1 LLVALLALVVASGVA
16 LADNIS
22 GSGGNDDIFG
32 KDGRDSLFGGNDG
45 DALQGGLGEDDL
57 FGQRGSDFVNAIDGQ
72 ASDSVDCRRGAN
84 DVAGIDNLS
93 QVGSSTDDVS
103 EECEDLYIPTI
114 VFGGAS
120 ARSSG
125 AGVSNITSLK
135 EAEHAVGES
144 LLRTVERSGASQRS
158 QA

>member
-1 LLVALLALVVASGVA
+1 MRRVLLLVALLALVVASGVA

-22 GSGGNDDIFG
+22 GGGGNDDIFG

-103 EECEDLYIPTI
+103 
-114 VFGGAS
+114 
-120 ARSSG
+120 
-125 AGVSNITSLK
+125 NITSFK
-135 EAEHAVGES
+135 DAEHAVDES
-144 LLRTVERSGASQRS
+144 LLRTVERSGASQKS
-158 QA
+158 QT